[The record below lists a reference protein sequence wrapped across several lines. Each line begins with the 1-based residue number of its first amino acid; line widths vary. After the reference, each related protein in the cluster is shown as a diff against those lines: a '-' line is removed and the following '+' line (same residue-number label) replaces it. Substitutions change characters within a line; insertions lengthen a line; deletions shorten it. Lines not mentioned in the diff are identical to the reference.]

1 MASFGAKINSQ
12 KILQMIVSNIFIL
25 HKKQFSSLLSN
36 GLGSGV
42 KTSFC
47 GYLTQSVLN
56 TLREVAKTGADEG
69 KENIE
74 NVVGHG

>member
-1 MASFGAKINSQ
+1 MASFGAKINPQ

-47 GYLTQSVLN
+47 RYLTQSVLN
-56 TLREVAKTGADEG
+56 TPREVAKTGADEG
-69 KENIE
+69 TENIE